1 MDLQAAIAIRAPDA
15 PLALSAAH
23 DAGSSGPG
31 GGGPRRQRPLP
42 LQPLDTGGG
51 AARHSAVYDALREAL
66 MDGRLAPGTIL
77 TIRKVASSLGTS
89 TMPVREA
96 LHRLAAH
103 GALESL
109 PNRSY
114 RLILMSRETWH
125 QTLEIRL
132 QLECLAVRRAA
143 GMLSPGQLAQL
154 DEITAEMAARPPP
167 DPQRYLT
174 LNRNF
179 HFVIYEATG
188 MPVLVELIGM
198 IWLRVGPLLH
208 ACSSPYDI
216 ATANECHATIL
227 KALRKG
233 DGETAAAAL
242 REDLL
247 TANRVL
253 LPGLNVSEPAS
264 GTEDR

>member
-1 MDLQAAIAIRAPDA
+1 MDLQAAIACGAPDA
-15 PLALSAAH
+15 PLALSAARGPH
-23 DAGSSGPG
+23 SGGAG
-31 GGGPRRQRPLP
+31 GGGPRQQRPLP
-42 LQPLDTGGG
+42 LQPLDTGDG

-77 TIRKVASSLGTS
+77 TIRKVARSLGTS

-114 RLILMSRETWH
+114 RLTLMSRKAWR
-125 QTLEIRL
+125 QILDIRL

-143 GMLSPGQLAQL
+143 GKLSPEQLAQL
-154 DEITAEMAARPPP
+154 DGLAAGMAVQPLE
-167 DPQRYLT
+167 PQRYLT

-179 HFVIYEATG
+179 HFAIYEATE

-208 ACSSPYDI
+208 ACSSPYDV

-227 KALRKG
+227 RALREG

-247 TANRVL
+247 TADRAL
-253 LPGLNVSEPAS
+253 LPGLEDNESAP
-264 GTEDR
+264 GTEGS